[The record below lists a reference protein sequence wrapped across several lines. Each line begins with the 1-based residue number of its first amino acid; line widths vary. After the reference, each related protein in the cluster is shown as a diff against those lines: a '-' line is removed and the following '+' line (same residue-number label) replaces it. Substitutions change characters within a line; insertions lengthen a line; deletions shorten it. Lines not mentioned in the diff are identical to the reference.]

1 MTSSDGYLSGFY
13 NVELHHH
20 LDGSLRVQTIK
31 EVAQNRGIPF
41 DDAKFEQDLK
51 NCHDLPVFLNCFDL
65 FLPIIQGDAEA
76 IERIAYEA
84 VEDHY
89 NNNVA
94 YFETRFAPHL
104 LLPSGAPSSDSCCQ
118 SVTCLH
124 DVIDAVMDG
133 LERGEKDFGVKS
145 GLLLCALRGKTEW
158 LVSLTKILKHYK
170 FHPRLRGID
179 MAGNE
184 NMPWTDEE
192 LELTKNLFRTARSLG
207 YGCTFHAGEQGMTH
221 NISKAL
227 DEIKTTRIGHGYA
240 LFKDQE
246 LLNRCLV
253 DRVHFEYC
261 PISADT
267 LGSLQVPFESPDNPI
282 KLGLEKEVNFS
293 LNCDDALFFGNV
305 GASIDKC
312 QKLLKFTELDLF
324 RIRENAARASFLPEK
339 EKALLICHILKRM

>member
-1 MTSSDGYLSGFY
+1 MASSDGYLPGFY

-20 LDGSLRVQTIK
+20 LDGSVRVETIK
-31 EVAQNRGIPF
+31 DIARSRNIPF
-41 DDAKFEQDLK
+41 DEAKFDQDLK
-51 NCHDLPVFLNCFDL
+51 NCHSLPIFLQCFDL
-65 FLPIIQGDAEA
+65 FLPVIQGDAEV

-89 NNNVA
+89 KNNVA

-104 LLPSGAPSSDSCCQ
+104 LLPTGAPPSDACCQ
-118 SVTCLH
+118 TVTCLH
-124 DVIDAVMDG
+124 DVIDAVIEG

-145 GLLLCALRGKTEW
+145 SLILCAIRGKAEW
-158 LVSLTKILKHYK
+158 LTPLMKILKHYQ

-192 LELTKNLFRTARSLG
+192 LGLTKDLYRTARSLG

-240 LFKDQE
+240 LFKDPE

-253 DRVHFEYC
+253 ERVHFEYC
-261 PISADT
+261 PISADV
-267 LGSLQVPFESPDNPI
+267 LGSLQVPFDSPDNPI
-282 KLGLEKEVNFS
+282 KLGLEKKVNFS
-293 LNCDDALFFGNV
+293 LNSDDALFFGNI
-305 GASIDKC
+305 GASIEKC
-312 QKLLKFTELDLF
+312 CKELKFTDEDLLL
-324 RIRENAARASFLPEK
+324 IRQNAANASFLPEK
-339 EKALLICHILKRM
+339 EKALLICHILRRM